1 MLMDRASGILLHPT
15 SLPGA
20 FGSGDFGPNAYK
32 FVDWLVNAGQTYWQV
47 LPLGEI
53 GQGNSPYM
61 SSSAFAGGLHMI
73 DLAELASHGWLS
85 PSDLE
90 PHPEFRA
97 DRVDFALTQPFRM
110 ERLRR
115 AARNFFAARQ
125 GEVYWYTS
133 PQECWVATPSKTS

>member
-1 MLMDRASGILLHPT
+1 MLIDRASGVLLHPT

-20 FGSGDFGPNAYK
+20 FGSGDFGPDARK
-32 FVDWLVNAGQTYWQV
+32 FIDWLVAAGQTYWQV

-85 PSDLE
+85 PNDLV
-90 PHPEFRA
+90 PLQEFRA
-97 DRVDFALTQPFRM
+97 DRVDFSLT
-110 ERLRR
+110 
-115 AARNFFAARQ
+115 
-125 GEVYWYTS
+125 
-133 PQECWVATPSKTS
+133 